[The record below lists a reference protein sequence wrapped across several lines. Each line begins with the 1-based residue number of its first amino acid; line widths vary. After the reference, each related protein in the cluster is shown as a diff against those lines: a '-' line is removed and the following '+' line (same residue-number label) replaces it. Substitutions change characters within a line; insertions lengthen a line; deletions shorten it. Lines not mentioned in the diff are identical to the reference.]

1 MSDKP
6 TLLPESQQL
15 LANQAKT
22 WAGLTSIE
30 EKRAAWRKYAAAMSR
45 PVPETL
51 AVTDSTVPSP
61 EVVVP
66 VRIYWQLA
74 VTAPLPCIVYMHGGG
89 FMMGDL
95 DTSDAVAWGLAE
107 LTGAQVVSVDYRLTP
122 EHPFPAAF
130 NDSWAVLTH
139 IHDNPALYGADPSRL
154 AVAGDSAGAKLSAGL
169 SLKARDTGSVSL
181 RAVAMIYGNGGF
193 DSTTESARLFAEGYG
208 LTTANSKKYTAMLLP
223 DDRYDNDPYAWP
235 IRATS
240 HANLAPTLVHV
251 AEMDP
256 GRDSARQY
264 AAKLVMA
271 GTATSYREGKGL
283 VHGFMRSRFTGPA
296 SKAEF
301 AEICAFLQHH
311 LFAAPAEF

>member
-1 MSDKP
+1 MTQKP
-6 TLLPESQQL
+6 IPLPESQEL
-15 LANQAKT
+15 LASQSKT

-30 EKRAAWRKYAAAMSR
+30 ERRAAWRTYAATMSR
-45 PVPETL
+45 PVPENL
-51 AVTDSTVPSP
+51 RVNDAVVPAP
-61 EVVVP
+61 EFNVP
-66 VRIYWQLA
+66 VRIYRHRDA
-74 VTAPLPCIVYMHGGG
+74 ESPLPCIMYMHGGG

-95 DTSDAVAWGLAE
+95 DTSDSVAWGLAD

-130 NDSWAVLTH
+130 NDSWAVLCH
-139 IHDNPALYGADPSRL
+139 IHANPELYDADPNRL

-169 SLKARDTGSVSL
+169 SLKARDTGEVSL
-181 RAVAMIYGNGGF
+181 KAVAMIYGNGGF
-193 DSTTESARLFAEGYG
+193 DIETESARIYAEGYG
-208 LTTANSKKYTAMLLP
+208 LTSVNSKKYAAMLFP
-223 DDRYDNDPYAWP
+223 DNRYDDDPYAWP

-240 HANLAPTLVHV
+240 HANLAPTLVHT

-271 GTATSYREGKGL
+271 GVVTTYRDAKGL

-296 SKAEF
+296 SKIEF
-301 AEICAFLQHH
+301 AEICAFLRHH
-311 LFAAPAEF
+311 LFPVSS